1 MRSHPTESVLPFRF
15 DLSEEI
21 KMSEIFSPKSLK
33 SQPFPKDAMTSSV
46 NDNGNKTMF
55 HHPVTSSNGGA
66 PNAKNSGRGAATPNS
81 AQKKKQGALALAGL
95 FATGGDINGEEEVVV
110 EAPVLDTITE
120 VVTLSSSNS
129 GSFETFDIRGSN
141 NNLGE
146 DLDAVNDKRKV
157 DEISDELN
165 DPLMNYVETECGIVP
180 PAAHHHHQQQQ
191 QPQIIRAGSSV
202 DTSPRKKSRLA
213 IPVHGINALPDP
225 RTADV
230 ALPTVVSTPQKVASI
245 LASQLPRTSV
255 PPGVP
260 MPQLPSVQQ
269 YHLPPSSGK
278 TSFEQLMQV
287 SVFFICRYW
296 YP

>member
-1 MRSHPTESVLPFRF
+1 
-15 DLSEEI
+15 
-21 KMSEIFSPKSLK
+21 
-33 SQPFPKDAMTSSV
+33 
-46 NDNGNKTMF
+46 
-55 HHPVTSSNGGA
+55 
-66 PNAKNSGRGAATPNS
+66 
-81 AQKKKQGALALAGL
+81 
-95 FATGGDINGEEEVVV
+95 
-110 EAPVLDTITE
+110 
-120 VVTLSSSNS
+120 
-129 GSFETFDIRGSN
+129 
-141 NNLGE
+141 
-146 DLDAVNDKRKV
+146 V

-230 ALPTVVSTPQKVASI
+230 TLPTVVSTPQKVASI

-287 SVFFICRYW
+287 SVFFSILVSMMFTVYSCTQHTYFSCLIQFLYYLSPGHHNDIPRAICYRSTHLQI
-296 YP
+296 PSNSMVGSAGRFHALS